1 MRSVRHFGCSVI
13 GPGNIKRQNPC
24 QDAWASRSW
33 NTSDGGIISAIAI
46 ADGMGSKLHADV
58 GAKAAVSVAL
68 QAARRWG
75 ENTYLNSG
83 WLTRWIEAE
92 WRYAIDARNPRDCC
106 TTCLLAVHAPRKGI
120 IMGGLGDGLAL
131 FTDNKKIQLALS
143 GRREDDFGNQSLALG
158 APHRASDWQ
167 FEEIIDLPDQWMVI
181 LATDG
186 VSDDLQPSKM
196 HEFTAWLESLKTLKQ
211 PGAALRRSFRNWPTK
226 GHTDDKTIATLFK
239 NSNHE

>member
-83 WLTRWIEAE
+83 WLTRWMEAE
-92 WRYAIDARNPRDCC
+92 WRYAIDARNPRECC
-106 TTCLLAVHAPRKGI
+106 TTCLLAVHSPQKGI

-131 FTDNKKIQLALS
+131 YTENNKIHRTLS
-143 GRREDDFGNQSLALG
+143 GRGEHDFGNQSLALG

-167 FEEIIDLPDQWMVI
+167 FEEILDLPEQWMVA

-186 VSDDLQPSKM
+186 VSDDLQTAKM
-196 HEFTAWLESLKTLKQ
+196 SEFTEWLESLKKLKH
-211 PGAALRRSFRNWPTK
+211 PGSSLRRSFQNWPTK

-239 NSNHE
+239 NSNNG